1 MRVLSFLFGGLLLI
15 AGVSA
20 VLIAD
25 QQRQDSIEQAER
37 ELEKAEQRLVEA
49 EAENLDLAEILT
61 SLRSAIAAQEDELA
75 DTEGF
80 LK

>member
-1 MRVLSFLFGGLLLI
+1 MRVLSLVFGGLLLI

-25 QQRQDSIEQAER
+25 QQRQESVEQAR
-37 ELEKAEQRLVEA
+37 LELEKAEERLA
-49 EAENLDLAEILT
+49 EANAANLDLAEILT
-61 SLRSAIAAQEDELA
+61 SLRSAIAEQEDELA
-75 DTEGF
+75 DTDGF

>member
-1 MRVLSFLFGGLLLI
+1 MRVLSFVFGGLLLVV
-15 AGVSA
+15 GVSA

-25 QQRQDSIEQAER
+25 RQRQEAVEQAR
-37 ELEKAEQRLVEA
+37 SELERAEERLA
-49 EAENLDLAEILT
+49 EAQTANLELAEILT
-61 SLRSAIAAQEDELA
+61 SLRSAIAEQEDELA